1 MTLIENQSPG
11 ADRALQLEAWY
22 GYALGREVASQ
33 EVACL
38 LDMLEGVFGHYIL
51 QVGGGEAFRETVVT
65 SQVRHAIT
73 LPPARQPG
81 GLGMRIVA
89 TPEALPL
96 ASDSLDAV
104 FLPHTLDFA
113 RDPRQVLREAERVL
127 IPEGRLILFGF
138 NALSPWALVRLARPG
153 RMPWCG
159 GFLTRYRVGD
169 WLSLL
174 GFDVEWQRMLVFQ
187 APWAGSRWCSGSF
200 LAAAGSR
207 YWPALGGVYALRAV
221 KRVSTL
227 TPLRPSWNT
236 RRRLLPGGAVEPT
249 ARGTNRAPVTFP
261 PTPIHPADRLTRPWR
276 DRYPG
281 LGENLEGS
289 LGRNSGGSWG
299 GSSGGRQAP

>member
-1 MTLIENQSPG
+1 MTPSAIHPPG
-11 ADRALQLEAWY
+11 GDPALQLEAWY
-22 GYALGREVASQ
+22 GSTLGREVASQ
-33 EVACL
+33 ETACL
-38 LDMLEGVFGHYIL
+38 RDMLEGVFGHYIL
-51 QVGGGEAFRETVVT
+51 QVGGSEVFRETVAT

-73 LPPARQPG
+73 LPPAGQPA

-89 TPEALPL
+89 SPEALPI

-104 FLPHTLDFA
+104 FLPHTLDCA
-113 RDPRQVLREAERVL
+113 GDPRQVLREAERVL
-127 IPEGRLILFGF
+127 IPEGRLILLGF

-159 GFLTRYRVGD
+159 AFLTRYRVGD

-187 APWAGSRWCSGSF
+187 APWGGSRWCSGSF
-200 LAAAGSR
+200 LATAGSR

-227 TPLRPSWNT
+227 TPLRPSWKT

-249 ARGTNRAPVTFP
+249 ARGTNRALAVAVTAPATSTGWLASP
-261 PTPIHPADRLTRPWR
+261 PLERCLPSDDGGGGGPSEWR
-276 DRYPG
+276 
-281 LGENLEGS
+281 
-289 LGRNSGGSWG
+289 
-299 GSSGGRQAP
+299 AP

>member
-1 MTLIENQSPG
+1 MMPSANHPPG
-11 ADRALQLEAWY
+11 GDPALQLEAWY
-22 GYALGREVASQ
+22 GSTLGREVASQ
-33 EVACL
+33 ETACL
-38 LDMLEGVFGHYIL
+38 RDMLEGVFGHYIL
-51 QVGGGEAFRETVVT
+51 QVGGSEVFRETVAT

-73 LPPARQPG
+73 LPPAGQPA

-89 TPEALPL
+89 SPEALPI

-113 RDPRQVLREAERVL
+113 GDPRQVLREAERVL
-127 IPEGRLILFGF
+127 IPEGRLILLGF
-138 NALSPWALVRLARPG
+138 NALSPWALVRLVRRG

-159 GFLTRYRVGD
+159 AFLTRYRVGD

-187 APWAGSRWCSGSF
+187 APWGGSRWCSGSF

-227 TPLRPSWNT
+227 TPLRPSWKT

-249 ARGTNRAPVTFP
+249 ARGTNRALAVAVTTPASSSGWLASPPSAGCP
-261 PTPIHPADRLTRPWR
+261 PTGD
-276 DRYPG
+276 G
-281 LGENLEGS
+281 
-289 LGRNSGGSWG
+289 WG
-299 GSSGGRQAP
+299 GRLSGWQAP

>member
-1 MTLIENQSPG
+1 MTLIENPPPG
-11 ADRALQLEAWY
+11 DDRALRLEAWY
-22 GYALGREVASQ
+22 DSVLGREVASQ
-33 EVACL
+33 EMACL
-38 LDMLEGVFGHYIL
+38 RDMLEGVFGHYIL
-51 QVGGGEAFRETVVT
+51 QVGGGEVFRETVAS
-65 SQVRHAIT
+65 SQVRHAIL
-73 LPPARQPG
+73 LPPLSAPR

-89 TPEALPL
+89 DAEALPI

-113 RDPRQVLREAERVL
+113 GDPRQVLREAERVL
-127 IPEGRLILFGF
+127 IPEGRLILLGF

-159 GFLTRYRVGD
+159 AFLTRYRVGD

-187 APWAGSRWCSGSF
+187 APWGGSRWCSGSF

-227 TPLRPSWNT
+227 TPLRPSWKT
-236 RRRLLPGGAVEPT
+236 RPRLLPGGAVEPT
-249 ARGTNRAPVTFP
+249 ARGTNRALLTPLPALANPASGRAGPSPVP
-261 PTPIHPADRLTRPWR
+261 CQPTGD
-276 DRYPG
+276 
-281 LGENLEGS
+281 
-289 LGRNSGGSWG
+289 GG
-299 GSSGGRQAP
+299 GGRLSGWRAP

>member
-1 MTLIENQSPG
+1 MTPSAIHPPG
-11 ADRALQLEAWY
+11 GDPALQLEAWY
-22 GYALGREVASQ
+22 GSTLGREVASQ
-33 EVACL
+33 ETACL
-38 LDMLEGVFGHYIL
+38 RDMLEGVFGHYIL
-51 QVGGGEAFRETVVT
+51 QVGGSEVFREMVAT

-73 LPPARQPG
+73 LPPAGQPA

-89 TPEALPL
+89 SPEALPI

-113 RDPRQVLREAERVL
+113 GDPRQVLREAERVL
-127 IPEGRLILFGF
+127 IPEGRLILLGF
-138 NALSPWALVRLARPG
+138 NALSPWVLVRLARPG

-159 GFLTRYRVGD
+159 AFLTRYRVGD

-187 APWAGSRWCSGSF
+187 APWGGSRWCSGSF

-227 TPLRPSWNT
+227 TPLRPSWKT

-249 ARGTNRAPVTFP
+249 ARGTNRALAVAVTTPASSSGWLASPPSAGCP
-261 PTPIHPADRLTRPWR
+261 PTGDC
-276 DRYPG
+276 
-281 LGENLEGS
+281 
-289 LGRNSGGSWG
+289 WG
-299 GSSGGRQAP
+299 GGLSGWQAP

>member
-1 MTLIENQSPG
+1 MTPSAHPSPET
-11 ADRALQLEAWY
+11 DRALQLEAWY
-22 GYALGREVASQ
+22 GSGLGREVAGQ
-33 EVACL
+33 ELACL
-38 LDMLEGVFGHYIL
+38 RDMLEGVFGHYIL
-51 QVGGGEAFRETVVT
+51 QVGGGEVFRETVAT
-65 SQVRHAIT
+65 SQVRHAIS
-73 LPPARQPG
+73 LPPARQPE

-89 TPEALPL
+89 SPEALPI

-113 RDPRQVLREAERVL
+113 GDPRQVLREAERVL
-127 IPEGRLILFGF
+127 IPEGRLLLFGF

-187 APWAGSRWCSGSF
+187 APWGGSRWCSGSV

-227 TPLRPSWNT
+227 TPLRPSWKT

-249 ARGTNRAPVTFP
+249 VRGSNRAPVTPVKVPMPAIPAGRLAGP
-261 PTPIHPADRLTRPWR
+261 PAERREPAGD
-276 DRYPG
+276 
-281 LGENLEGS
+281 
-289 LGRNSGGSWG
+289 GGGGCPSD
-299 GSSGGRQAP
+299 GSSAGCLGGWRAP

>member
-1 MTLIENQSPG
+1 MTPSANHPPG
-11 ADRALQLEAWY
+11 GDPALQLEAWY
-22 GYALGREVASQ
+22 GSTLGREVASQ
-33 EVACL
+33 EAACL
-38 LDMLEGVFGHYIL
+38 RDMLEGVFGHYIL
-51 QVGGGEAFRETVVT
+51 QVGGSEVFRETVAT
-65 SQVRHAIT
+65 SQVRHAVT
-73 LPPARQPG
+73 LPPAGQPE

-89 TPEALPL
+89 SPEALPI

-113 RDPRQVLREAERVL
+113 GDPRQVLREAERVL
-127 IPEGRLILFGF
+127 IPEGRLILLGF

-159 GFLTRYRVGD
+159 AFLTRYRVGD

-187 APWAGSRWCSGSF
+187 APWGGSRWCSGSF

-227 TPLRPSWNT
+227 TPLRPSWKT

-249 ARGTNRAPVTFP
+249 ARGTNRALAIAVTTPASSTGWLAGPPLEPCP
-261 PTPIHPADRLTRPWR
+261 PTGD
-276 DRYPG
+276 G
-281 LGENLEGS
+281 LG
-289 LGRNSGGSWG
+289 GR
-299 GSSGGRQAP
+299 SSGWEVP